1 MTLDRHPL
9 AEEFKQAIRLLRT
22 QTAALHDPDLR
33 GKAISGLRK
42 GLSELLRGEPPPWE
56 PLRQVIYALQ
66 RDLGRL
72 AKSKRAEFALASRV
86 DEELSH
92 AERLLAPSPV
102 GSEPPPGPPPGAPE
116 ATTVEIFV
124 APSRD
129 GWAVGDRG
137 KVLRTFT
144 TKAAAL
150 QAAMLLIRARKLA
163 EDRSDVQQ
171 RPGKGSIVS
180 P

>member
-9 AEEFKQAIRLLRT
+9 ADQFRQAIRRLRT

-33 GKAISGLRK
+33 GKAISRLRTGLF
-42 GLSELLRGEPPPWE
+42 ELLRGEPPPWE

-102 GSEPPPGPPPGAPE
+102 GSEPPPGAPE

-124 APSRD
+124 APCRD
-129 GWAVGDRG
+129 GWAVADEG
-137 KVLRTFT
+137 KVLRT
-144 TKAAAL
+144 L
-150 QAAMLLIRARKLA
+150 RPRQPPCR
-163 EDRSDVQQ
+163 Q
-171 RPGKGSIVS
+171 R
-180 P
+180 